1 MPFFKKKH
9 KDNKQGQR
17 KPSSPRMGA
26 EKDDSRKRYSVN
38 MEELRDRDSSR
49 SPTPSASMYE
59 IGNSSSLGRAVTVTG
74 YKPRT
79 ELARET
85 SNTSVSRK
93 RAYFEDVAEQKS
105 SSSGASVNAVGKWS
119 PEKRQGVNMTQS
131 PSRSGPMI
139 PSQPGV
145 SVSITSPTSILS
157 GRSYTSH
164 HPPSHTSD
172 LSSPS
177 STQQLSNTGKQESS
191 PMSDILSSNLSREK
205 SLSGADLPLPPLQ
218 TTSVRHRHVLALKNA
233 PGGGFGF
240 ILQKSYLPVPD
251 DPDKTCLVHLVEPR
265 ADYTG
270 PLMTGDRIIE
280 VNGESV
286 DEAPH
291 ERVVELIKASGDSVQ
306 MVVASMP
313 ELLELNTRGAFDNAL
328 KPLARTQL
336 RKSGRA
342 KTGTGTLRKN
352 AAEGRKAF
360 KVGGDMYAKM
370 YITLK
375 ESEKGRALFS
385 KRVNTPICMSSWE
398 CY

>member
-9 KDNKQGQR
+9 KDHKQGQR
-17 KPSSPRMGA
+17 KPPSPRLGA

-38 MEELRDRDSSR
+38 IEELRERDSR

-59 IGNSSSLGRAVTVTG
+59 IGNSSSLGRSSTIAAPR
-74 YKPRT
+74 KPQ
-79 ELARET
+79 LARET
-85 SNTSVSRK
+85 SGTNMSRT
-93 RAYFEDVAEQKS
+93 RAYFEDMAGNNPSVP
-105 SSSGASVNAVGKWS
+105 GASVNAVGKRS
-119 PEKRQGVNMTQS
+119 PEKKQGVNTTGS
-131 PSRSGPMI
+131 PSRTSPMI
-139 PSQPGV
+139 PNQSGV
-145 SVSITSPTSILS
+145 GVSITSPTSTLS

-177 STQQLSNTGKQESS
+177 PTQQLGNTNKQESS
-191 PMSDILSSNLSREK
+191 PNLDILSSNLSRERNV
-205 SLSGADLPLPPLQ
+205 SGVNLPLPPLQ
-218 TTSVRHRHVLALKNA
+218 TTSVRHRRVLAFKNA

-251 DPDKTCLVHLVEPR
+251 DPDITCLVHLVEPR

-291 ERVVELIKASGDSVQ
+291 ERVVELIKASGDSVE

-328 KPLARTQL
+328 KPRTQL

-360 KVGGDMYAKM
+360 KVGRDVMC
-370 YITLK
+370 LK
-375 ESEKGRALFS
+375 CMLCLKGEVR
-385 KRVNTPICMSSWE
+385 RGE
-398 CY
+398 CFVLQCV

>member
-38 MEELRDRDSSR
+38 IEELRDRDSSH

-59 IGNSSSLGRAVTVTG
+59 IGNSSSLGRAGTVAG
-74 YKPRT
+74 YKQ
-79 ELARET
+79 LARNT
-85 SNTSVSRK
+85 SNTSVSRT
-93 RAYFEDVAEQKS
+93 RAYFEDVAGQKS
-105 SSSGASVNAVGKWS
+105 SSSGANVNAVGKRS
-119 PEKRQGVNMTQS
+119 PEKRQGVNVTES
-131 PSRSGPMI
+131 PSRSSHMI

-145 SVSITSPTSILS
+145 SVSITSPTSTS

-177 STQQLSNTGKQESS
+177 SNQQLSNTGKQESS
-191 PMSDILSSNLSREK
+191 PMLDILSSNLSREK

-218 TTSVRHRHVLALKNA
+218 TTSVRHRNVLALKNA

-328 KPLARTQL
+328 KPLVRTQL

-360 KVGGDMYAKM
+360 KVSGDLYAKM
-370 YITLK
+370 
-375 ESEKGRALFS
+375 
-385 KRVNTPICMSSWE
+385 
-398 CY
+398 

>member
-9 KDNKQGQR
+9 KDHKQGQR
-17 KPSSPRMGA
+17 KPPSPRLGA

-38 MEELRDRDSSR
+38 IEELRGRDSR

-59 IGNSSSLGRAVTVTG
+59 MGNSSSLGRSNTTAAH
-74 YKPRT
+74 KPRT

-85 SNTSVSRK
+85 SATIMSRK
-93 RAYFEDVAEQKS
+93 RAFFEDIVRNPSA
-105 SSSGASVNAVGKWS
+105 SGASVNAVGRWS
-119 PEKRQGVNMTQS
+119 PEKKQGVNTTES
-131 PSRSGPMI
+131 PSRSSPMI
-139 PSQPGV
+139 PNQSGV
-145 SVSITSPTSILS
+145 GVSITSPASTFS
-157 GRSYTSH
+157 GQSYTSH

-177 STQQLSNTGKQESS
+177 STQQLGNTDKKESS
-191 PMSDILSSNLSREK
+191 PKFDILSSNLSREK
-205 SLSGADLPLPPLQ
+205 SLSGVDLPLPPLQ
-218 TTSVRHRHVLALKNA
+218 TTSVRHRHVLAFKNA

-291 ERVVELIKASGDSVQ
+291 ERVVELIKASGDSVE

-328 KPLARTQL
+328 KPRTQL

-360 KVGGDMYAKM
+360 KVGRDAC
-370 YITLK
+370 L
-375 ESEKGRALFS
+375 
-385 KRVNTPICMSSWE
+385 
-398 CY
+398 

>member
-9 KDNKQGQR
+9 KDHKQGQR
-17 KPSSPRMGA
+17 KPPSPRLGA

-38 MEELRDRDSSR
+38 IEELRERDSR

-59 IGNSSSLGRAVTVTG
+59 MGNSSSLGRAGTIAAP
-74 YKPRT
+74 KSRT

-85 SNTSVSRK
+85 SATSMSRK
-93 RAYFEDVAEQKS
+93 RAYFEDMTNPSA
-105 SSSGASVNAVGKWS
+105 SGTSVNAVGKWS
-119 PEKRQGVNMTQS
+119 PEKKQGVNTTES
-131 PSRSGPMI
+131 PSRSSPMI
-139 PSQPGV
+139 PSQSGV
-145 SVSITSPTSILS
+145 GVSITSPTSTLS

-164 HPPSHTSD
+164 HPPSHTSN

-191 PMSDILSSNLSREK
+191 SNSDILSSNLSRERN
-205 SLSGADLPLPPLQ
+205 LSGADLPLPPLQ
-218 TTSVRHRHVLALKNA
+218 TTSVRHRRVLAFKNA

-328 KPLARTQL
+328 KPRTQL

-360 KVGGDMYAKM
+360 KVGRD
-370 YITLK
+370 TRL
-375 ESEKGRALFS
+375 
-385 KRVNTPICMSSWE
+385 
-398 CY
+398 